1 MTNPPVTP
9 LLDTV
14 RFPSDLK
21 NIDDKLLPQLATELR
36 AEMIDAVSRT
46 GGHLGAGL
54 GVVELTIAIHKVFNT
69 PHDRVIFDVGH
80 QCYPHKILTGR
91 RDRIRTLRQ
100 EGGLSGFTKRT
111 ESEYDDFGAGHSST
125 SISAGLGMAVASQ
138 LQGTPRNVISV
149 IGDGAMSAGM
159 AFEALNNAGALD
171 ARLIV
176 ILNDNDMSI
185 APPTGAMSA
194 YLARMASGRT
204 YMGIRDFG
212 KKLTA
217 YLGKNVDRAI
227 TRAVEHARGYVTGGT
242 MFEELGFYHIG
253 PIDGH
258 NLEHLLPVLRN
269 VRDNGDGPVL
279 IHVVTQKGKG
289 YAPAEAA
296 SDKYHGVSKFDVVTG
311 TQAKAKPNAPSYTA
325 VFGEALAQEANFD
338 DKIVAITAAMPGG
351 TGVDKFAKVHPTR
364 TFDVGI
370 AEQHAVTFAAGMA
383 TEGMKPFCTI
393 YSTFLQRGYDQVVHD
408 VAIQKLPV
416 RFPIDRAGFVGADGA
431 THAGSFDT
439 TYLACLPG
447 FVVMAAS
454 DEAELKHM
462 VRTAVA
468 YDEGPIS
475 FRYPRGEGVGV
486 EMPERGQILEIGK
499 GRIVREG
506 TKVALLS
513 FGTRLAECLV
523 AAEDLNAAGLST
535 TVADA
540 RFAKPLDHDLIRQLA
555 RHHEVLVTI
564 EEGSV
569 GGFGSH
575 VLQFLSTDGL
585 LDGGLR
591 VRSLVM
597 PDIFMDHASPDAMY
611 ARAGLDRKGIID
623 TVFKALNAENR
634 SGAQVTI
641 LKP

>member
-1 MTNPPVTP
+1 MTKPPETP

-21 NIDDKLLPQLATELR
+21 AIDDKLLPQLAQEVR

-54 GVVELTIAIHKVFNT
+54 GVVELTIAIHKVFDT
-69 PHDRVIFDVGH
+69 PHDRLIFDVGH

-100 EGGLSGFTKRT
+100 EGGLSGFTKRA

-138 LQGTPRNVISV
+138 LQGVKRNVISV

-159 AFEALNNAGALD
+159 AYEALNNAGALD

-204 YMGIRDFG
+204 YMGIREAG

-217 YLGKNVDRAI
+217 YLGESADRAI
-227 TRAVEHARGYVTGGT
+227 SRAVGHARGYVTGGT

-325 VFGEALAQEANFD
+325 VFGEALVQEGTLD

-351 TGVDKFAKVHPTR
+351 TGVDKFATAFPDL

-383 TEGMKPFCTI
+383 TEGLRPFCTI

-431 THAGSFDT
+431 THAGTFDT
-439 TYLACLPG
+439 AYLACLPG
-447 FVVMAAS
+447 FVVMAAA

-462 VRTAVA
+462 VRTAAA

-486 EMPERGQILEIGK
+486 EMPARGEILEIGK

-506 TKVALLS
+506 AKVALLS
-513 FGTRLAECLV
+513 FGTRLAECLL
-523 AAEDLNAAGLST
+523 AAEDLDAAGLST

-555 RHHEVLVTI
+555 RHHEVLITI

-575 VLQFLSTDGL
+575 VFQFLSSEGL

-591 VRSLVM
+591 ARSMVM
-597 PDIFMDHASPDAMY
+597 PDIFMDHASPEAMY
-611 ARAGLDRKGIID
+611 ARAGLDRRGIVD
-623 TVFKALNAENR
+623 TVFRTLTGQAR
-634 SGAQVTI
+634 DTAQVSL

>member
-1 MTNPPVTP
+1 MTHPPVTP

-14 RFPSDLK
+14 RYPSDLK
-21 NIDDKLLPQLATELR
+21 AIDDKLLPQLATELR

-54 GVVELTIAIHKVFNT
+54 GVVELTIAIHKVFDT
-69 PHDRVIFDVGH
+69 PHDRLIFDVGH

-100 EGGLSGFTKRT
+100 EGGLSGFTKRS

-125 SISAGLGMAVASQ
+125 SISAGLGMAVASE
-138 LQGTPRNVISV
+138 LQGIKRNVISV

-204 YMGIRDFG
+204 YMGIREAG

-217 YLGKNVDRAI
+217 YLGKNIDRAI

-258 NLEHLLPVLRN
+258 NLDHLLPVLRN
-269 VRDNGDGPVL
+269 VRDNADGPVL

-296 SDKYHGVSKFDVVTG
+296 ADKYHGVNKFDVVTG

-325 VFGEALAQEANFD
+325 VFGETLAQEASFD
-338 DKIVAITAAMPGG
+338 DRIVAITAAMPGG

-383 TEGMKPFCTI
+383 SEGMRPFCAI

-431 THAGSFDT
+431 THAGTFDT
-439 TYLACLPG
+439 AYLACLPG

-462 VRTAVA
+462 VRTAAA

-499 GRIVREG
+499 GRVMREG

-575 VLQFLSTDGL
+575 VLQFLSNEGL

-597 PDIFMDHASPDAMY
+597 PDMFMDHASPDAMY
-611 ARAGLDRKGIID
+611 ARAGLDRKGIVD
-623 TVFKALNAENR
+623 TVFRALNAENR
-634 SGAQVTI
+634 AGAQVTV